1 MLTPMALAMPEPLTP
16 GDVAIV
22 VAPSSPEAREELWRG
37 LAWLRTRYRLRMSTG
52 ALESD
57 GYLAGSDER
66 RRDELARAML
76 DGEAKAIFAVRG
88 GYGALRIAADLP
100 WAEFAQRPKW
110 LVGFSD
116 VTVLHAMAASAGV
129 ASVHGPNVSRLGA
142 ASPRVR
148 ARWLSALEHPAAAG
162 SWEGLRVVRGGN
174 AAGPIAGG
182 NLALLHAMAAAG
194 RLELP
199 KGAILLLED
208 VGEAPY
214 RIDRMLTSLLLGG
227 HLRDLAAIVLGSFER
242 CGSAAGTE
250 GVEAL
255 VRERTASLGVPVLA
269 GAPFGHG
276 PENEAFVLGR
286 PGCLADA
293 ALRFE

>member
-1 MLTPMALAMPEPLTP
+1 
-16 GDVAIV
+16 
-22 VAPSSPEAREELWRG
+22 
-37 LAWLRTRYRLRMSTG
+37 MSAG
-52 ALESD
+52 ALESE
-57 GYLAGSDER
+57 GYLAGSDVR
-66 RRDELARAML
+66 RREELARAML
-76 DGEAKAIFAVRG
+76 DREAKAIFAVRG

-100 WAEFAQRPKW
+100 WTEFARRPKW
-110 LVGFSD
+110 LVVFSD

-148 ARWLSALEHPAAAG
+148 ARWLSAVERPASKG
-162 SWEGLRVVRGGN
+162 SWEGLRVVRSGS

-194 RLELP
+194 RLALP
-199 KGAILLLED
+199 EGAILLLED

-214 RIDRMLTSLLLGG
+214 RLDRMLTSLLLGG
-227 HLRDLAAIVLGSFER
+227 HLRRVAAIVLGSFER
-242 CGSAAGTE
+242 CGSAAGTDAI
-250 GVEAL
+250 EAL
-255 VRERTASLGVPVLA
+255 VWERTASLAIPVLA

-286 PGCLADA
+286 MGILADDG
-293 ALRFE
+293 LRFE